1 MKNWTPYLIA
11 LFVALYL
18 VTEFVSRE
26 YANIRNAIGETKQ
39 KADSVADETK
49 QTIESIR
56 QTIDD
61 LRSKFNVLETQL
73 SAKQPVEQKPIDD
86 VAEVEEKKT
95 GAVIP
100 TSQPTIVMHSASW
113 CGPCQAWKQNMMSRW
128 QSQGWKIEI
137 IEDDATTETVPWF
150 EIIDSDGLR
159 FKSVGQ
165 LTRETYLRDRLKALQ
180 SRRGATI
187 E

>member
-11 LFVALYL
+11 ALVVVYL
-18 VTEFVSRE
+18 GGSFISQE

-61 LRSKFNVLETQL
+61 LRSKFKLLETQL
-73 SAKQPVEQKPIDD
+73 SAKQQTQQNPVDD
-86 VAEVEEKKT
+86 VAEVSDNGVDDLPFNK
-95 GAVIP
+95 P
-100 TSQPTIVMHSASW
+100 TVLMYSAKP
-113 CGPCQAWKQNMMSRW
+113 CGPCQKWKRESMPAWE
-128 QSQGWKIEI
+128 SQGWDVKVFE
-137 IEDDATTETVPWF
+137 AETITQPVPRF
-150 EIIDSDGLR
+150 EIFDGKRR
-159 FKSVGQ
+159 FTVQGY
-165 LTRETYLRDRLKALQ
+165 LTKELYEQA
-180 SRRGATI
+180 RRGATI

>member
-11 LFVALYL
+11 IAVVLYL
-18 VTEFVSRE
+18 GGSFVSQE

-73 SAKQPVEQKPIDD
+73 SGKQEAEQKPIDD
-86 VAEVEEKKT
+86 VGEVDNQSR
-95 GAVIP
+95 V
-100 TSQPTIVMHSASW
+100 VMHSASW
-113 CGPCQAWKQNMMSRW
+113 CGPCQLWKRDYLPQW
-128 QSQGWKIEI
+128 EAQGWQVDV
-137 IEDDATTETVPWF
+137 IEDDATTRSVPWF
-150 EIIDSDGLR
+150 EIYYRGKRYEAVGLLDKTLFEKVIR
-159 FKSVGQ
+159 
-165 LTRETYLRDRLKALQ
+165 
-180 SRRGATI
+180 
-187 E
+187 

>member
-11 LFVALYL
+11 LFVAMYL

-86 VAEVEEKKT
+86 VGEVDNQSR
-95 GAVIP
+95 V
-100 TSQPTIVMHSASW
+100 VMHSASW
-113 CGPCQAWKQNMMSRW
+113 CGPCQRWKRDYLPQW
-128 QSQGWKIEI
+128 QAQGWQVDVIQ
-137 IEDDATTETVPWF
+137 DDATTRSVPWF
-150 EIIDSDGLR
+150 EIYYRGKRYEAVGLLDNAL
-159 FKSVGQ
+159 FEKV
-165 LTRETYLRDRLKALQ
+165 TR
-180 SRRGATI
+180 
-187 E
+187 